1 MATISW
7 QVKPS
12 YVTAGYQGGVIQIDD
27 AREYNIGTKLA
38 AGGGTITEDAGDSRL
53 VAVLDAQPALQR
65 SGSTETPAV
74 ASRSVRSLQVLRT
87 DAAPAA
93 EQLAVRK
100 VDGTWEERPVSSVGS
115 TSSVATIT
123 RDGSGVITA
132 ATDATGTVDTIVR
145 DSNGLASFHE
155 NGVARTIT
163 RNGAGQIVSV
173 A

>member
-1 MATISW
+1 MVSAMTIT
-7 QVKPS
+7 
-12 YVTAGYQGGVIQIDD
+12 TARLTPDPQ
-27 AREYNIGTKLA
+27 RFPPGTNVSAYRSSAWSSSDRSVAPTGAADVGPVAVAADGSLTFTGLTDQTTYFAWA
-38 AGGGTITEDAGDSRL
+38 AGTGA
-53 VAVLDAQPALQR
+53 
-65 SGSTETPAV
+65 
-74 ASRSVRSLQVLRT
+74 
-87 DAAPAA
+87 
-93 EQLAVRK
+93 AVRFSTRH
-100 VDGTWEERPVSSVGS
+100 DYADDLAQGVGS